1 LPLAA
6 KHPDND
12 AAAIHYLAPGPLYV
26 PCPKHAAT
34 SLQGFSNYEWPGYAI
49 QATLAV
55 MYMQRMDGLPPNEC
69 TSSEEWSTERD
80 RGFEEYTVWSNA
92 FRPLLLETKARESN
106 DAHELRRANA
116 IWMIYLT
123 SYLG

>member
-1 LPLAA
+1 MPLQFIILRQARSMF
-6 KHPDND
+6 HVLSMRQL
-12 AAAIHYLAPGPLYV
+12 HW
-26 PCPKHAAT
+26 
-34 SLQGFSNYEWPGYAI
+34 QGFSNYEWPGYAI

-92 FRPLLLETKARESN
+92 FRPLLLETKARASN
-106 DAHELRRANA
+106 EAHELRRANA